1 MLAPRVAMRASI
13 ATTGTTEQC
22 EQCAHCSATTLT
34 TLPVEVLSIIL
45 TAADGAY
52 YCAKIESAQLHPR
65 TLLPAISLVLP
76 AVSLV
81 CHAFHAAARSLPAL
95 RCKDLRI
102 HLGIGI
108 GVPSQIW
115 SSLLLLPKGPPTVL
129 DLQSCDVGSI
139 ALATW
144 AERASLMQPPIRG
157 LALHKCHSISTAT
170 LPSVLLRAP
179 NLLAFVCT
187 SQLLGASA
195 MEAIARLSALRL
207 LCLAEC
213 TVAVPQL
220 LSCMG
225 RLRVLRCLLL
235 GGARLVPA
243 EPKAAWGP
251 YADGTASA
259 APSSGSNSLT
269 GVGPR
274 PLLLEDGAA
283 DAAASDL
290 ACGPQLRVLEVTF
303 LPASEVCALAA
314 AGPRATILDLCCG
327 DARELRA
334 GLATLRSVL
343 FDESPELTCEGAGC
357 IAETALSAA
366 LSARC
371 HGFNETPLHR
381 AAIEG
386 DAPTAALLLEHGAAP
401 NLKDA
406 KGSTPLLR
414 AVFWGR
420 TAVVDLLINSGR
432 CDLEAAN
439 HAAETPA
446 YLAALRGHSECL
458 RLLLA
463 ADTRV
468 TAFTPHSHLADTRAT
483 AEAKAK
489 AAAEAEA
496 AGGTAAGGTAA
507 GETAGPKARGSVAG
521 AVAGADAASCDVC
534 PRPGAMPSACAA
546 SRRVYHDG
554 YTPLHAAVISRSLEC
569 VRLLLAM
576 GFDPSAQNKYQQS
589 ALHIA
594 ARLGAP
600 AELVKVLLAHGCDVG
615 LRDERGQTAHAVAK
629 AKGFEHLLVLLHL
642 ATAPTTAPTTA
653 PAKAPACSVVR
664 VRTGGRSKVGNGAAG
679 ITGGRSAGGAGA
691 GDAPEGP
698 PSPAADATAAV
709 ATDRCDAAS
718 APEEAETA
726 AVTPAVA
733 GAAEARGSA
742 GRGRGGRSGGRRGRR
757 RRGGAG
763 RGEAHTESER
773 AN

>member
-1 MLAPRVAMRASI
+1 M
-13 ATTGTTEQC
+13 ATTGTTEPC

-34 TLPVEVLSIIL
+34 TLPVELLSIIL
-45 TAADGAY
+45 TATDAY
-52 YCAKIESAQLHPR
+52 YCAKIESALLHPR

-81 CHAFHAAARSLPAL
+81 CHAFHAAARSSPAL
-95 RCKDLRI
+95 RCKDVRI
-102 HLGIGI
+102 HIGM
-108 GVPSQIW
+108 PSQVW
-115 SSLLLLPKGPPTVL
+115 TSLLLLPKGPPTVL

-144 AERASLMQPPIRG
+144 AEHASLMQPPIRG

-170 LPSVLLRAP
+170 LPLVLLRAP

-195 MEAIARLSALRL
+195 MDAIARLSALRL

-225 RLRVLRCLLL
+225 RLHVLRCLLL

-259 APSSGSNSLT
+259 APSSSSNGLT
-269 GVGPR
+269 DVGPR

-283 DAAASDL
+283 DAAASDIGY
-290 ACGPQLRVLEVTF
+290 GPQLRILEVTF
-303 LPASEVCALAA
+303 VPASEVCALAA
-314 AGPRATILDLCCG
+314 AGPRATILDFCCG
-327 DARELRA
+327 DARELGV

-381 AAIEG
+381 AAIDG

-420 TAVVDLLINSGR
+420 AAVVDLLINSGR

-446 YLAALRGHSECL
+446 YLAALRGHPECL

-463 ADTRV
+463 ADTR
-468 TAFTPHSHLADTRAT
+468 AT
-483 AEAKAK
+483 AEAKAAAEAK
-489 AAAEAEA
+489 AEAKAVAAAEAEA
-496 AGGTAAGGTAA
+496 KAVAAGG
-507 GETAGPKARGSVAG
+507 GGVVRRQVVRRARQRAQRRALTPPRAMCALDRAPCRAPAQPRG
-521 AVAGADAASCDVC
+521 AYTMTGTRRCMRRSSRAPSSAFGCCSQWDST
-534 PRPGAMPSACAA
+534 RPHRTSTS
-546 SRRVYHDG
+546 SRRC
-554 YTPLHAAVISRSLEC
+554 T
-569 VRLLLAM
+569 
-576 GFDPSAQNKYQQS
+576 
-589 ALHIA
+589 
-594 ARLGAP
+594 
-600 AELVKVLLAHGCDVG
+600 
-615 LRDERGQTAHAVAK
+615 LR
-629 AKGFEHLLVLLHL
+629 
-642 ATAPTTAPTTA
+642 
-653 PAKAPACSVVR
+653 
-664 VRTGGRSKVGNGAAG
+664 
-679 ITGGRSAGGAGA
+679 
-691 GDAPEGP
+691 
-698 PSPAADATAAV
+698 
-709 ATDRCDAAS
+709 
-718 APEEAETA
+718 
-726 AVTPAVA
+726 
-733 GAAEARGSA
+733 RGSA
-742 GRGRGGRSGGRRGRR
+742 HRR
-757 RRGGAG
+757 RSSSCSSPTDVTLGCGMSAARQP
-763 RGEAHTESER
+763 TL
-773 AN
+773 

>member
-1 MLAPRVAMRASI
+1 M
-13 ATTGTTEQC
+13 ATTGTTEPC

-34 TLPVEVLSIIL
+34 TLPVELLSIIL
-45 TAADGAY
+45 TATDAY
-52 YCAKIESAQLHPR
+52 YCAKIESALLHPR
-65 TLLPAISLVLP
+65 ALLPAISLVLP

-81 CHAFHAAARSLPAL
+81 CHAFHAAARSSPAL
-95 RCKDLRI
+95 RCKDVRI
-102 HLGIGI
+102 HIGM
-108 GVPSQIW
+108 PSQVW
-115 SSLLLLPKGPPTVL
+115 TSLLLLPKGPPTVL

-144 AERASLMQPPIRG
+144 AEHASLMQPPIRG

-170 LPSVLLRAP
+170 LPLVLLRAP

-195 MEAIARLSALRL
+195 MDAIARLSALRL

-225 RLRVLRCLLL
+225 RLHVLRCLLL

-259 APSSGSNSLT
+259 APSSSSNGLT
-269 GVGPR
+269 DVGPR

-283 DAAASDL
+283 DAAASDIGY
-290 ACGPQLRVLEVTF
+290 GPQLRILEVTF
-303 LPASEVCALAA
+303 VPASEVCALAA
-314 AGPRATILDLCCG
+314 AGPRATILDFCCG
-327 DARELRA
+327 DARELGV

-381 AAIEG
+381 AAIDG

-420 TAVVDLLINSGR
+420 AAVVDLLINSGR

-446 YLAALRGHSECL
+446 YLAALRGHPECL

-463 ADTRV
+463 ADTR
-468 TAFTPHSHLADTRAT
+468 AT
-483 AEAKAK
+483 AEAKAAAEAK
-489 AAAEAEA
+489 AEAKAVAAAEAEA
-496 AGGTAAGGTAA
+496 KAVAAAEAEAKAVAVTAAEAEAKAVAAAGGGGGTAAGGTA
-507 GETAGPKARGSVAG
+507 GEAAGPA
-521 AVAGADAASCDVC
+521 AGADAAPCDVC
-534 PRPGAMPSACAA
+534 PRPGAMPGACAA

-600 AELVKVLLAHGCDVG
+600 AEIVELLLTHGCDVG

-629 AKGFEHLLVLLHL
+629 TKGFEHLIGLLHL
-642 ATAPTTAPTTA
+642 ATAPTTA
-653 PAKAPACSVVR
+653 
-664 VRTGGRSKVGNGAAG
+664 
-679 ITGGRSAGGAGA
+679 
-691 GDAPEGP
+691 
-698 PSPAADATAAV
+698 
-709 ATDRCDAAS
+709 
-718 APEEAETA
+718 
-726 AVTPAVA
+726 AVTPAMA
-733 GAAEARGSA
+733 GAAEALGSA
-742 GRGRGGRSGGRRGRR
+742 GRVRGGRAGGR
-757 RRGGAG
+757 RRGGPGAG
-763 RGEAHTESER
+763 RGAEGAS
-773 AN
+773 A

>member
-1 MLAPRVAMRASI
+1 MLFETDMLLSF
-13 ATTGTTEQC
+13 
-22 EQCAHCSATTLT
+22 
-34 TLPVEVLSIIL
+34 VLLCTVCIL
-45 TAADGAY
+45 T
-52 YCAKIESAQLHPR
+52 
-65 TLLPAISLVLP
+65 
-76 AVSLV
+76 
-81 CHAFHAAARSLPAL
+81 
-95 RCKDLRI
+95 
-102 HLGIGI
+102 
-108 GVPSQIW
+108 
-115 SSLLLLPKGPPTVL
+115 
-129 DLQSCDVGSI
+129 
-139 ALATW
+139 
-144 AERASLMQPPIRG
+144 ER
-157 LALHKCHSISTAT
+157 
-170 LPSVLLRAP
+170 
-179 NLLAFVCT
+179 
-187 SQLLGASA
+187 
-195 MEAIARLSALRL
+195 
-207 LCLAEC
+207 
-213 TVAVPQL
+213 
-220 LSCMG
+220 
-225 RLRVLRCLLL
+225 
-235 GGARLVPA
+235 
-243 EPKAAWGP
+243 
-251 YADGTASA
+251 
-259 APSSGSNSLT
+259 
-269 GVGPR
+269 
-274 PLLLEDGAA
+274 
-283 DAAASDL
+283 
-290 ACGPQLRVLEVTF
+290 
-303 LPASEVCALAA
+303 
-314 AGPRATILDLCCG
+314 
-327 DARELRA
+327 
-334 GLATLRSVL
+334 L
-343 FDESPELTCEGAGC
+343 FDDSPELTCEGAGC

-371 HGFNETPLHR
+371 HGFNETPMHR

-420 TAVVDLLINSGR
+420 AAVVDLLINSGR

-521 AVAGADAASCDVC
+521 AVAGAGAASCDVC

-629 AKGFEHLLVLLHL
+629 TKGFEHLLVLLHL

-698 PSPAADATAAV
+698 PSPAAVATAAV

-742 GRGRGGRSGGRRGRR
+742 GRGRGGRSGGRRGSR

>member
-1 MLAPRVAMRASI
+1 M
-13 ATTGTTEQC
+13 ATTGTT
-22 EQCAHCSATTLT
+22 CAHCSATTLT
-34 TLPVEVLSIIL
+34 TLPVELLSIIL
-45 TAADGAY
+45 TATDAY
-52 YCAKIESAQLHPR
+52 YCAKIESALLHPR

-81 CHAFHAAARSLPAL
+81 CHAFHAAARSSPAL
-95 RCKDLRI
+95 RCKDVRI
-102 HLGIGI
+102 HIGM
-108 GVPSQIW
+108 PSQVW
-115 SSLLLLPKGPPTVL
+115 TSLLLLPKGPPTVL

-144 AERASLMQPPIRG
+144 AEHASLMQPPIRG

-170 LPSVLLRAP
+170 LPLVLLRAP
-179 NLLAFVCT
+179 SLLAFVCT

-195 MEAIARLSALRL
+195 MDAIARLSALRL

-225 RLRVLRCLLL
+225 RLHVLRCLLL

-243 EPKAAWGP
+243 EPKATWGP

-259 APSSGSNSLT
+259 APSSSSNGLT
-269 GVGPR
+269 DVGPR
-274 PLLLEDGAA
+274 PLLFEDGAA
-283 DAAASDL
+283 DAAASDIGY
-290 ACGPQLRVLEVTF
+290 GPQLRILEVTF
-303 LPASEVCALAA
+303 VPASEVCALAA
-314 AGPRATILDLCCG
+314 AGPRATILDFCCG
-327 DARELRA
+327 DARELGV

-381 AAIEG
+381 AAIDG

-420 TAVVDLLINSGR
+420 AAVVDLLINSGR

-446 YLAALRGHSECL
+446 YLAALRGHTECL

-463 ADTRV
+463 ADTR
-468 TAFTPHSHLADTRAT
+468 AT
-483 AEAKAK
+483 AEAKAAAEAK
-489 AAAEAEA
+489 AEAKAVAAAEAEA
-496 AGGTAAGGTAA
+496 KAVAAAEAEAKAVAVAAAEAEAKAVAAAGGGGGTAAGGTA
-507 GETAGPKARGSVAG
+507 GEAAGPA
-521 AVAGADAASCDVC
+521 AGADAAPCDVC
-534 PRPGAMPSACAA
+534 PRPGAMPGACAA

-600 AELVKVLLAHGCDVG
+600 AEIVELLLTHGCDVG

-629 AKGFEHLLVLLHL
+629 TKGFEHLIGLLHL
-642 ATAPTTAPTTA
+642 ATAPTTA
-653 PAKAPACSVVR
+653 
-664 VRTGGRSKVGNGAAG
+664 
-679 ITGGRSAGGAGA
+679 
-691 GDAPEGP
+691 
-698 PSPAADATAAV
+698 
-709 ATDRCDAAS
+709 
-718 APEEAETA
+718 
-726 AVTPAVA
+726 AVTPAMA
-733 GAAEARGSA
+733 GAAEALGSA
-742 GRGRGGRSGGRRGRR
+742 GRVRGGRAGGR
-757 RRGGAG
+757 RRGGPGAG
-763 RGEAHTESER
+763 RGAEGAS
-773 AN
+773 A